1 MSTSR
6 STPFPVSVRPR
17 SGRRLAAV
25 LALAATGLLP
35 QAQAGEVYANVGL
48 PGIGLGYAH
57 PIDSR
62 FTVRADFMTLGSRS
76 KSTTEEGIRYD
87 GRYKLQRLAVLGDW
101 FPFGGSFRL
110 TGGLSSNQYK
120 VTLDATGENGS
131 LTIGD
136 RTYTTTAADGLKV
149 EVKFPSVTPYLGIGW
164 GHQSASGWR
173 FGADIGALVG
183 RAKVN
188 ATVRGA
194 LASEPDIQANL
205 DKELAELRDGV
216 GKVRAIPQLSVAIGY
231 SF

>member
-1 MSTSR
+1 MSPSR

-17 SGRRLAAV
+17 SGRRFAAV

>member
-17 SGRRLAAV
+17 SGRRFAAV

-76 KSTTEEGIRYD
+76 KSTTEEGIRYE

>member
-17 SGRRLAAV
+17 SGRRFAAV

-120 VTLDATGENGS
+120 VTLDATGANGS

-149 EVKFPSVTPYLGIGW
+149 EVKFPGVTPYLGIGW

>member
-17 SGRRLAAV
+17 SGRRFAAV

-205 DKELAELRDGV
+205 DKELAELRDGA
-216 GKVRAIPQLSVAIGY
+216 GKVRAIPQISFTVGY

>member
-17 SGRRLAAV
+17 SGRRFAAV

-120 VTLDATGENGS
+120 VTLDATGANGS

-183 RAKVN
+183 RAKVD

>member
-1 MSTSR
+1 MSPSR

-17 SGRRLAAV
+17 SGRRFAAV

-76 KSTTEEGIRYD
+76 KSTTEEGMRYD

-136 RTYTTTAADGLKV
+136 RTYTTTAAD
-149 EVKFPSVTPYLGIGW
+149 
-164 GHQSASGWR
+164 
-173 FGADIGALVG
+173 IGALVG
-183 RAKVN
+183 RAKVD

>member
-1 MSTSR
+1 MSPSR

-17 SGRRLAAV
+17 SGRRFAAV

-194 LASEPDIQANL
+194 LTSEPDIQANL

>member
-1 MSTSR
+1 M
-6 STPFPVSVRPR
+6 
-17 SGRRLAAV
+17 

-131 LTIGD
+131 LTIGY

>member
-1 MSTSR
+1 MSPSR

-17 SGRRLAAV
+17 SGRRFAAV

-136 RTYTTTAADGLKV
+136 RTYTTTAAD
-149 EVKFPSVTPYLGIGW
+149 
-164 GHQSASGWR
+164 
-173 FGADIGALVG
+173 IGALVG
-183 RAKVN
+183 RAKVD